1 MAVFETFTLL
11 FKADSTQ
18 LKKEV
23 DDVKKKTGE
32 TGDTFKNVEEQ
43 TKKTDVA
50 FLGLAKSLAGVAA
63 AYFSI
68 GAVLGGFS
76 TAISSVSELALVS
89 KELGLSTEVLDAWGK
104 ALKNFGV
111 APEEFANTVRTLK
124 VLFNTTPERVVELLP
139 EIGDTIKRL
148 GPIEGPRYAQEELGI
163 PAGITAFIGRGS
175 AVYEKE
181 IDRQKELGLVSEEDV
196 KVAQAFNK
204 STGEFNDSL
213 NELYRAV
220 AKDLLPVLTDLVSV
234 LTTIV
239 EALSFF
245 KKSDISVGEIL
256 DPNNQL
262 ETIKDLFEKEDY
274 PGKIKGLLGDKLFE
288 YLTTPYVEP
297 IPVHIAPMSNSQSRS
312 LHIGAVNVSS
322 NASNP
327 KDVSDEILLSLS
339 EQLKQS
345 NANFDSPVVV

>member
-32 TGDTFKNVEEQ
+32 TGETFKVVEEQ
-43 TKKTDVA
+43 TKKTDTA

-63 AYFSI
+63 AYFSV
-68 GAVLGGFS
+68 GAVIGGFS
-76 TAISSVSELALVS
+76 TAISSVSELALAS

-124 VLFNTTPERVVELLP
+124 KLFDTSPERVVQLLP
-139 EIGDTIKRL
+139 EIGDAIKRL
-148 GPIEGPRYAQEELGI
+148 GPIEGPRWAQEELGI
-163 PAGITAFIGRGS
+163 PAGITAFIGQGS
-175 AVYEKE
+175 DVFLKDLA
-181 IDRQKELGLVSEEDV
+181 RQKELGLVSAEDV

-204 STGEFNDSL
+204 STGELANAFNA
-213 NELYRAV
+213 LYRAIAQERLPELIEFIKTLTTLV
-220 AKDLLPVLTDLVSV
+220 ETLNKFNIDKKENLPWWLGGEEKVEEDLKNSLTPKDLPAPESYT
-234 LTTIV
+234 V
-239 EALSFF
+239 E
-245 KKSDISVGEIL
+245 
-256 DPNNQL
+256 Q
-262 ETIKDLFEKEDY
+262 
-274 PGKIKGLLGDKLFE
+274 
-288 YLTTPYVEP
+288 
-297 IPVHIAPMSNSQSRS
+297 IPTSIAPMTNSQSRS
-312 LHIGAVNVSS
+312 FHVNTINVNS

-327 KDVSDEILLSLS
+327 KDVADEMILSLS

-345 NANFDSPVVV
+345 NAHFDSPVVV